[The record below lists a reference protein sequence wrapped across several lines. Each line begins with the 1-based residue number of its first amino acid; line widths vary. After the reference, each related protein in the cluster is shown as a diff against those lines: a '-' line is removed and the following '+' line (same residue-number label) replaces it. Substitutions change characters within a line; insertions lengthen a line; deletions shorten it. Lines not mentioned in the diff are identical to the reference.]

1 MRAVSMLLAG
11 AILLAIADV
20 APKFAV
26 GTAGVLLLGAIITNP
41 SELQNTAA
49 FISGLTKGGVSLGK

>member
-41 SELQNTAA
+41 AELQNTAA
-49 FISGLTKGGVSLGK
+49 FISGLTKGGSGVGT